1 MKSWLFAFTVL
12 AFLCGMTLPDDA
24 LAANHI
30 VRVGDTSG
38 GDGYGTPGEPLMVF
52 VPAQLTIN
60 AGDTVT
66 FVSQGGMAHN
76 VRADDNSFRCAVGCD
91 NDGAGGNGTP
101 SSAEWTFTR
110 TFNTPGTIN
119 YRCDM
124 HFSMGMTGSITV
136 VAGSSSIGMG
146 GFTSGNWYD
155 PSLSGIGFQIEGTTA
170 IDAASGLPVM
180 LAYWFAY
187 APAGNTQ
194 SWIYA
199 QGPYDPTSNT
209 VTLPAAITA
218 GARFPPNF
226 VHDDI
231 AVTLWGSITFTF
243 TDCNNGTASWTST
256 VPGYGSGSIPITRLT
271 RIAGTE
277 CPSATQ

>member
-1 MKSWLFAFTVL
+1 MVGASLL
-12 AFLCGMTLPDDA
+12 A
-24 LAANHI
+24 
-30 VRVGDTSG
+30 
-38 GDGYGTPGEPLMVF
+38 
-52 VPAQLTIN
+52 TIL
-60 AGDTVT
+60 VQT
-66 FVSQGGMAHN
+66 F
-76 VRADDNSFRCAVGCD
+76 
-91 NDGAGGNGTP
+91 P
-101 SSAEWTFTR
+101 AEWTFTR

-119 YRCDM
+119 YRCDV

>member
-1 MKSWLFAFTVL
+1 M
-12 AFLCGMTLPDDA
+12 P
-24 LAANHI
+24 
-30 VRVGDTSG
+30 
-38 GDGYGTPGEPLMVF
+38 
-52 VPAQLTIN
+52 
-60 AGDTVT
+60 
-66 FVSQGGMAHN
+66 
-76 VRADDNSFRCAVGCD
+76 
-91 NDGAGGNGTP
+91 
-101 SSAEWTFTR
+101 
-110 TFNTPGTIN
+110 
-119 YRCDM
+119 
-124 HFSMGMTGSITV
+124 
-136 VAGSSSIGMG
+136 
-146 GFTSGNWYD
+146 
-155 PSLSGIGFQIEGTTA
+155 
-170 IDAASGLPVM
+170 
-180 LAYWFAY
+180 AYWFAY